1 MRINTALILCAGFGK
16 RLSPLTLEVPKPLLR
31 LREITMLESCINTII
46 KLEVKKI
53 FINTFHLGEQI
64 SEFIKSKNFSIDIQ
78 IVNDGKNILNTGGGI
93 LSMINHSQD
102 NDFIIFNPDT
112 LWQENYID
120 EINSMKKLYFSK
132 KLDNILLLVNKKLSF
147 DKNLNGDFNLN
158 NNLVSKKNDKKY
170 IYTGCQ
176 ILNKKV
182 FDKEQ
187 ELVAEELKNSGK
199 PEDIAKKIS
208 SGKMNKFKE
217 DNSLMTQ
224 QWVMEPKKKVKNIIE
239 ELGFKDLKIVDFY
252 RIKIGD

>member
-78 IVNDGKNILNTGGGI
+78 IVNDGKNILNSGGGI

-120 EINSMKKLYFSK
+120 EINSMIKLYFSK
-132 KLDNILLLVNKKLSF
+132 RLDNILLLAKKDLSF
-147 DKNLNGDFNLN
+147 DKNLKGDFDLRDNFLKK
-158 NNLVSKKNDKKY
+158 SDKNDFIY
-170 IYTGCQ
+170 IGCQ
-176 ILNKKV
+176 ILNKNL
-182 FDKEQ
+182 F
-187 ELVAEELKNSGK
+187 
-199 PEDIAKKIS
+199 
-208 SGKMNKFKE
+208 NKFKVSSFPISE
-217 DNSLMTQ
+217 IWNQLLEKNKLNGFESSNKFYHLTNL
-224 QWVMEPKKKVKNIIE
+224 EIFKK
-239 ELGFKDLKIVDFY
+239 LQGL
-252 RIKIGD
+252 